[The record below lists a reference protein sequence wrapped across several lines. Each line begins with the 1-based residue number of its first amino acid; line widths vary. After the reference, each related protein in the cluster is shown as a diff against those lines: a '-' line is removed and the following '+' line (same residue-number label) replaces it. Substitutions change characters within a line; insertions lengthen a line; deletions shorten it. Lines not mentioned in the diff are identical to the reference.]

1 MSLMRALCSNKVPG
15 GREEVA
21 WRLLGGMIALAA
33 GRAKFTLGVSS
44 IFAVSAAIR
53 RAESS

>member
-1 MSLMRALCSNKVPG
+1 MRALCSNKVPG

-44 IFAVSAAIR
+44 IFAVSEAIR